1 VKYLPLVFAGL
12 WRRPMR
18 TVFTFLSIVVAFILF
33 GILTG
38 LDSGFDHTLKVSR
51 LDRLFV
57 DPRFGGLMPLADVDQ
72 IARVPGVKVVAPRR
86 GLLGY
91 YQDPKNTLG
100 FIMTDHRFFEARP
113 ELTATPAQ
121 IAALEADPTGIII
134 TKFLTQRFGWKT
146 GDKVPFISAV
156 PTTDGSQTWTFNVI
170 AVIDD
175 SSNPGQSGYV
185 IGNYNYL
192 DQRRVKDKGLS
203 DRFLVI
209 IDDPGQA
216 VQIGRT
222 IDKLFTN
229 SPNPSRT
236 ESEKTNSEAGLVA
249 LGDVSVLTH
258 AVIGAVLFMILF
270 LTGNTMMQS
279 VRERVPEFAVLKTL
293 GYSDTGVLAL
303 VIAEAV
309 LLCLAAGLVG
319 LAIINLV
326 GPFYSRLVPDIA
338 GLFLLTWPSF
348 FLGLGAALLTALAA
362 SLIPALRVK
371 KLNVVDALTG
381 R

>member
-1 VKYLPLVFAGL
+1 VKYLPLIFAGL

-57 DPRFGGLMPLADVDQ
+57 DPRFGGLLPLADIDE

-86 GLLGY
+86 VLAGY
-91 YQDPKNTLG
+91 YQDPKNL
-100 FIMTDHRFFEARP
+100 FPVIMADHRFFETRP
-113 ELTATPAQ
+113 ELTATKAQ
-121 IAALEADPTGIII
+121 IDALEADRTGIIV
-134 TKFLTQRFGWKT
+134 TAYFANRFGWKA
-146 GDKVPFISAV
+146 GDRVPFISTV
-156 PTTDGSQTWTFNVI
+156 PTSDGGQTWTFDVI

-175 SSNPGQSGYV
+175 SSNPGESGYI

-192 DQRRVKDKGLS
+192 DQRRLKDKSLS

-209 IDDPGQA
+209 IDDPSRA
-216 VQIGRT
+216 VQVGRA
-222 IDKLFTN
+222 IDKLFAN
-229 SPNPSRT
+229 SPYPSRT
-236 ESEKTNSEAGLVA
+236 ESEKSSSEAGLA
-249 LGDVSVLTH
+249 SLGDVSVLTH
-258 AVIGAVLFMILF
+258 AVIGAVLFMLLF

-279 VRERVPEFAVLKTL
+279 VRERTSEFGVLKTL
-293 GYSDTGVLAL
+293 GFSDDGVLAL
-303 VIAEAV
+303 VIAEAA
-309 LLCLAAGLVG
+309 LLCLAAGLAG
-319 LAIINLV
+319 LVIVNLV
-326 GPFYSRLVPDIA
+326 GPFYSRLVPGIA
-338 GLFLLTWPSF
+338 GLFLLTWPAF

-362 SLIPALRVK
+362 SLIPAWRVK
-371 KLNVVDALTG
+371 NLNVVDALAG

>member
-1 VKYLPLVFAGL
+1 
-12 WRRPMR
+12 MR

-33 GILTG
+33 GVLTG
-38 LDSGFDHTLKVSR
+38 LDAGFDHTLKVSR

-57 DPRFGGLMPLADVDQ
+57 DPRFGGLLPLADVDE

-91 YQDPKNTLG
+91 YQDPKNTFG
-100 FIMTDHRFFEARP
+100 IIMTDHRFFATRP
-113 ELTATPAQ
+113 ELMATKEQ
-121 IAALEADPTGIII
+121 IAAMEANPTGVII
-134 TKFLTQRFGWKT
+134 TAYVANRFGWKV
-146 GDKVPFISAV
+146 GDKVPFKSSV
-156 PTTDGSQTWTFNVI
+156 PTTDGSQTWTFDVI

-175 SSNPGQSGYV
+175 SSNPGESGYI

-192 DQRRVKDKGLS
+192 DLRRLKDKSQS

-209 IDDPGQA
+209 INDPSQA
-216 VQIGRT
+216 VQVGRA
-222 IDKLFTN
+222 IDKLFRN
-229 SPNPSRT
+229 SPYPSRT
-236 ESEKTNSEAGLVA
+236 ESEKNSSEAGLDS

-258 AVIGAVLFMILF
+258 AVIGAVLFMLLF
-270 LTGNTMMQS
+270 LNGNTMMQS

-293 GYSDTGVLAL
+293 GFSDNGVLAL

-319 LAIINLV
+319 LVIINLV
-326 GPFYSRLVPDIA
+326 GPFYSRLVPGIA

-348 FLGLGAALLTALAA
+348 LLGLGAALLTALAA
-362 SLIPALRVK
+362 SLIPAWRVK
-371 KLNVVDALTG
+371 TLNVVDALAG